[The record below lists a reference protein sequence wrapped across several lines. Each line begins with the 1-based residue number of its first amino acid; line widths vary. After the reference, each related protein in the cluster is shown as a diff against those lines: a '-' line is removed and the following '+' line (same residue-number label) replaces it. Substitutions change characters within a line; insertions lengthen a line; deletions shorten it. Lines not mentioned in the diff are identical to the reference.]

1 MYNIHYDICAILVLV
16 AEIVLYYSRKNL
28 KVGQNKIYICM
39 IYLLFISTS
48 CDLAAGITVNARIDL
63 PVGIGFFLNS
73 LYFVVHIALPML
85 FVIYN
90 ISMTTKVSRYKT
102 WMKALFFTPYIT
114 VLLLLVSNVF
124 TEFIFEINENGQ
136 YVRGPGMYLL
146 YIVAIIYF
154 ACTIIYVTKNRRYIF
169 A

>member
-48 CDLAAGITVNARIDL
+48 CDLAVGIIANAGMEL
-63 PVGIGFFLNS
+63 PVGPAFFVNT
-73 LYFVVHIALPML
+73 LYFVAHIALPML

-90 ISMTTKVSRYKT
+90 ISMTTKASKYK
-102 WMKALFFTPYIT
+102 
-114 VLLLLVSNVF
+114 
-124 TEFIFEINENGQ
+124 
-136 YVRGPGMYLL
+136 R
-146 YIVAIIYF
+146 
-154 ACTIIYVTKNRRYIF
+154 
-169 A
+169 